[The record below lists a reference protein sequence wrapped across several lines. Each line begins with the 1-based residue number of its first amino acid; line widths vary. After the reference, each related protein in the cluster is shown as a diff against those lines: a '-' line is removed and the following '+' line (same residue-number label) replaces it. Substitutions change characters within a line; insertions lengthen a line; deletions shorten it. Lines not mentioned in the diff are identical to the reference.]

1 MLAEALHYNG
11 NAVDIVTFD
20 HLDNS
25 VRWLLLILS
34 EQVFGGA
41 WWAAVYGVAHDWSNL
56 AAAGAAE
63 QVLETL

>member
-11 NAVDIVTFD
+11 NAVDIVTF
-20 HLDNS
+20 DNS

-41 WWAAVYGVAHDWSNL
+41 WWAAVYGVAHDWSDL